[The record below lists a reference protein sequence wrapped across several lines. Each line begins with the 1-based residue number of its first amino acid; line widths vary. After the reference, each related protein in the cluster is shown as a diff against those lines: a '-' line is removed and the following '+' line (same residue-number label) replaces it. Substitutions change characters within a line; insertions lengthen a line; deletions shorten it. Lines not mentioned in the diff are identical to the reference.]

1 MTPSKKITKFKFCS
15 FAANMCKSAEHFSV
29 QQHFMLKS
37 QLADARKA
45 AISSSEQHAQPK
57 HHEKQN
63 KKTTR
68 CLLCDGARGR
78 ETFEL

>member
-1 MTPSKKITKFKFCS
+1 MTPSKQNTKFKFCS

-45 AISSSEQHAQPK
+45 AIRSSEQHAQPK
-57 HHEKQN
+57 HHEKQKQKN
-63 KKTTR
+63 NEMFIVRWRTGTR
-68 CLLCDGARGR
+68 DV
-78 ETFEL
+78 